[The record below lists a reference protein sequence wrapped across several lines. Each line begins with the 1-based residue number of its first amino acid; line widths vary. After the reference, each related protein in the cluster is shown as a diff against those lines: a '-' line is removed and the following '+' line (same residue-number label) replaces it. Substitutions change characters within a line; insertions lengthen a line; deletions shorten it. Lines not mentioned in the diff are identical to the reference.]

1 MSNLRNYAMNEHL
14 FLFREGKEALEEF
27 ENEERIRRGIKR
39 RFKHDFKHD
48 IEGLSIHDGELLAQ
62 LQEGHKHTT
71 LYEAVMLLEGEIKA
85 CCWDDEGRIETKSLS
100 KRGDLAVFPPGQSH
114 TLFVKQESRVI
125 VVRFFPKAKARDDGE
140 KITVPLPGELE
151 SLRRKTLD
159 TRHMLKEILQQIE
172 QELER
177 KKR

>member
-85 CCWDDEGRIETKSLS
+85 CCWDDKGRIETKSLS

-114 TLFVKQESRVI
+114 TLFVKQESRAI
-125 VVRFFPKAKARDDGE
+125 VVRFFPKAKAQEVGE
-140 KITVPLPGELE
+140 KITVPLPSELE

-159 TRHMLKEILQQIE
+159 TRHTLKEILQQIE

>member
-1 MSNLRNYAMNEHL
+1 MRNLRNCEMNEHL

-27 ENEERIRRGIKR
+27 EDEERIRRGIKR

-114 TLFVKQESRVI
+114 TLFVKQESRAI
-125 VVRFFPKAKARDDGE
+125 VVRFFPKAEIHEVGE
-140 KITVPLPGELE
+140 RIPVPLPGELKT
-151 SLRRKTLD
+151 LRKKTLD
-159 TRHMLKEILQQIE
+159 TQYQLKEILQQIE

-177 KKR
+177 KRR